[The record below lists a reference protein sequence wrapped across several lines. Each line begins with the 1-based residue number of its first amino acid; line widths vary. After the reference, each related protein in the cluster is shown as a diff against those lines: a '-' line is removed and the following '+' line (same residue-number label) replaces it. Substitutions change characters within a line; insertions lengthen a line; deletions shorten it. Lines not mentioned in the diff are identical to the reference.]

1 MAKITKTY
9 FKAHY
14 PKRTKNSHKNLNGK
28 VFIIAGSKNMA
39 GAAVLAARAAYR
51 AGAGFVTVAAVR
63 EIKPAL
69 IKAVPEALVLDLKS
83 LNGYLYGESFRQI
96 KTYLKE
102 NPQDVLAAG
111 CGLGKGAKGI
121 SGLLKSAKIPCVID
135 ADALNYIAKL
145 GAENLKGLPCILTP
159 HEGEIKRLLGKN
171 NFDRNT
177 AAQIVSSLSGGVC
190 LLKGPHTQVCFNG
203 SKNINTSGNEG
214 LAKAGSGDILT
225 GIIAAIWAKLIK
237 SGKPAQSS
245 YGGKPWRIFARCGG

>member
-39 GAAVLAARAAYR
+39 GAAYR

-245 YGGKPWRIFARCGG
+245 GG